1 MKKKIGYL
9 VQVLI
14 VGLIFFFLIRNLSG
28 NWELARESLGKF
40 KPVPLVLS
48 AIFLGLGFMLLVR
61 IWTLILRETGEK
73 LPYAAACKVWFASNM
88 GKYLPGKIW
97 QILGM
102 VYLAEKKGIPKLKSF
117 STAVVAQFFSVV
129 SGLLLAAI
137 CFGFHWYPELPGW
150 GGLIQIVSTVLI
162 LVCLVF
168 IFAPRTLESSLNLL
182 LRLLRKETVE
192 FYFDT
197 RKIITYL
204 FCYGL
209 SWLLFGAGLFF
220 FAAGITEVVPGF
232 LWKATGAFSGAM
244 VLGFL
249 AVIVPGGL
257 GVREGVLAF
266 LLSSSMP
273 LPVTTLVA
281 LLYRL
286 WFTLV
291 EVVLFGIS
299 FLIRD

>member
-1 MKKKIGYL
+1 MKRKIGYL

-61 IWTLILRETGEK
+61 IWTLILRGTGEK

-137 CFGFHWYPELPGW
+137 CFGFDWYPKLLGW
-150 GGLIQIVSTVLI
+150 GGLTWIVSTVLI

-168 IFAPRTLESSLNLL
+168 IFAPKTLESTLNLL
-182 LRLLRKETVE
+182 LRLLRREPVE
-192 FYFDT
+192 FRFKT
-197 RKIITYL
+197 AKSLGYL
-204 FCYGL
+204 LSYGFC
-209 SWLLFGAGLFF
+209 WLLFGAGLFF
-220 FAAGITEVVPGF
+220 FAAGMTEVVPGF
-232 LWKATGAFSGAM
+232 FWKATGAFSGAM

-266 LLSSSMP
+266 LLSNSMP
-273 LPVTTLVA
+273 LPVATLVA